1 VLRRLEDVGRG
12 VGLRLLETLYHRE
25 RGGKRDTRLLDV
37 LKFVHTTLWK
47 YLFGRQARDLE
58 QSNAVRCA
66 GRPGR
71 PAGQAGSIGS
81 LPAHARARTQASLS
95 VLQPERARR
104 VEVTRC
110 ARLAHLHGPRA
121 ACRWMTST

>member
-1 VLRRLEDVGRG
+1 MLAIGHSARRLSVLRRLEDVGRG

-58 QSNAVRCA
+58 QSNAVRC
-66 GRPGR
+66 PGR
-71 PAGQAGSIGS
+71 PAGQVGSVKS
-81 LPAHARARTQASLS
+81 LSARARARTQASLS
-95 VLQPERARR
+95 SAAASARQ
-104 VEVTRC
+104 VAS
-110 ARLAHLHGPRA
+110 AR
-121 ACRWMTST
+121 